1 MRTPRALLVLLGC
14 AALALAAVQG
24 LTGMQ
29 ELVFYGGPFLLL
41 IGLLLSGRFIGEDAI
56 LARHAAA
63 RRSCGRPPG
72 AGRRCSSAR
81 SRRCWSAAR
90 GSSEARRSRRF
101 TSPETV
107 NLLQHTVR
115 RSRCGPSP
123 SPPRWSRCCS
133 AHPWPSPTR
142 ATRTTAPS

>member
-1 MRTPRALLVLLGC
+1 MRTPRALLLFLGC

-56 LARHAAA
+56 LARRAACSPAAAA
-63 RRSCGRPPG
+63 RT
-72 AGRRCSSAR
+72 ALVARCSSAR

-90 GSSEARRSRRF
+90 GSSAARRPRRR
-101 TSPETV
+101 TSPEA
-107 NLLQHTVR
+107 
-115 RSRCGPSP
+115 P
-123 SPPRWSRCCS
+123 SPPLQLM
-133 AHPWPSPTR
+133 
-142 ATRTTAPS
+142 